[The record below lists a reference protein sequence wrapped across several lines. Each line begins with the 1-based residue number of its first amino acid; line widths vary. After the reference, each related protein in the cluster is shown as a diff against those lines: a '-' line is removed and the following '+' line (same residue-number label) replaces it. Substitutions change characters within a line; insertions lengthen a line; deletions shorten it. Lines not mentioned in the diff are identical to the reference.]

1 LHIELLVEELS
12 VQAALNNLLPKILG
26 NIAFDIHSYRGKPD
40 LLAKLPDRL
49 RGYKSWL
56 PNDDWFIVI
65 LIDGD
70 REDCLTLKEQLER
83 IALDAGFITKSA
95 VGINQSFQVLNR
107 LAIEELESWFFG
119 DVKALVTA
127 YPRVTPNLGSQA
139 KYRDPDA
146 ITGGTWEALERVLQA
161 AGYHK
166 GGLEKVTAARDIS
179 IHMNPEVNRSKS
191 FQTFYS
197 GLKEIKEQV
206 MSNSGVD
213 Q

>member
-1 LHIELLVEELS
+1 MHIELLVEELS
-12 VQAALNNLLPKILG
+12 AQEALNNLLPKILG
-26 NIAFDIHSYRGKPD
+26 NIPFDIHRYGGKLD
-40 LLAKLPDRL
+40 LLAKLPNRL
-49 RGYKSWL
+49 RGYRSWL
-56 PNDDWFIVI
+56 PNDYFIVV

-70 REDCLTLKEQLER
+70 REDCLTLKEKLEK
-83 IALDAGFITKSA
+83 IALEAGFITKSA
-95 VGINQSFQVLNR
+95 AGINQSFQVLNR

-119 DVKALVTA
+119 DVQALVTA
-127 YPRVTPNLGSQA
+127 YPGVTPNLGSQA

-166 GGLEKVTAARDIS
+166 GGLQKLPAARDIS